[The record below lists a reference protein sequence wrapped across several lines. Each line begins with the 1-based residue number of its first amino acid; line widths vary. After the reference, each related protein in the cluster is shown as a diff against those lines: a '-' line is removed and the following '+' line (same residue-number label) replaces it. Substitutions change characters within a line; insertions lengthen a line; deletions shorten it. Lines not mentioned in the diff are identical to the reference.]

1 MIQSAIDFVG
11 VLMIFPFLFILAIA
25 GIAAFII
32 LGLVLLVN
40 GLKSKWPELNQAGR
54 VFKIV
59 KIVVGA
65 ILVIVAVLF
74 ITYISIGFA
83 ELVKSGGIFHPRN
96 QSSSNPEQSAAFI
109 DYLSMLL

>member
-54 VFKIV
+54 VFKII
-59 KIVVGA
+59 KIVIGA

-83 ELVKSGGIFHPRN
+83 ELVKSGGVFHPRN